1 MCPHPCGPPHDQC
14 HRHKSS
20 GSSSSSSSSSSSGG
34 SSGGGGSS
42 SSSSGGS
49 SSSSGGG
56 GGSSSNNWHND
67 GYDNNSS
74 GNDNS
79 VDYNSENYENWSTD
93 GGDWSHDGWDS
104 SNLDTGTSSGVSG
117 LNVAQSVVPFI
128 FGAAMVG
135 LIAAALVVMR
145 VSRFMFL
152 FVWKTTHNVIMSIFI
167 LIISNQSII
176 VTTTSSEAA
185 SSRGQCTSTRR
196 GTKEAYEIIHGRYL
210 PKEKG
215 YAR

>member
-20 GSSSSSSSSSSSGG
+20 GSSSSSSSSSSG
-34 SSGGGGSS
+34 SSSGGGSS

-104 SNLDTGTSSGVSG
+104 SNLDTGSSSGVSG

-152 FVWKTTHNVIMSIFI
+152 FAWKLPQCYHVHLHSHNIKPINYCHYYIFR
-167 LIISNQSII
+167 SGVKQR
-176 VTTTSSEAA
+176 TMH
-185 SSRGQCTSTRR
+185 
-196 GTKEAYEIIHGRYL
+196 IHS
-210 PKEKG
+210 KG
-215 YAR
+215 Y

>member
-14 HRHKSS
+14 HRHHKSS
-20 GSSSSSSSSSSSGG
+20 GSSSSSSSSSGG

-49 SSSSGGG
+49 SSSSGGS

-128 FGAAMVG
+128 FGAMMVG

-152 FVWKTTHNVIMSIFI
+152 FAWKITQFYHVHLLSHYIKPIN
-167 LIISNQSII
+167 
-176 VTTTSSEAA
+176 
-185 SSRGQCTSTRR
+185 
-196 GTKEAYEIIHGRYL
+196 Y
-210 PKEKG
+210 
-215 YAR
+215 